1 MTRTDILTAL
11 GITDPT
17 HEQDAAIDALLATL
31 TPPMDEPGWPG
42 AAAEC
47 RAAASKLRELAQRAT
62 PGPWRLGS
70 DRWGGLVADR
80 KHPDRMVGG
89 GWEWDD
95 AYGGCLVAESLMR
108 PDREYFAAMHPLV
121 GAALADLLDEVA
133 GHAESNDEYDGF
145 PPESVIT
152 GYTPAVTIA
161 RLINGNAS

>member
-1 MTRTDILTAL
+1 MT
-11 GITDPT
+11 P
-17 HEQDAAIDALLATL
+17 
-31 TPPMDEPGWPG
+31 
-42 AAAEC
+42 AAEL
-47 RAAASKLRELAQRAT
+47 RTAASKLRELAQRAT

-70 DRWGGLVADR
+70 DRWAALVADR

-108 PDREYFAAMHPLV
+108 PDREYIAAMNPLV
-121 GAALADLLDEVA
+121 GVALAGLLDEVA
-133 GHAESNDEYDGF
+133 GHAESNDKFDGF

-161 RLINGNAS
+161 RLINGSAP

>member
-1 MTRTDILTAL
+1 MS
-11 GITDPT
+11 
-17 HEQDAAIDALLATL
+17 
-31 TPPMDEPGWPG
+31 

-70 DRWGGLVADR
+70 DRWAALVADR

-95 AYGGCLVAESLMR
+95 DYGGCLVAESLMR

-121 GAALADLLDEVA
+121 GAALADLLDSLADDAEQSIDD
-133 GHAESNDEYDGF
+133 HAAYGAPPRDEL
-145 PPESVIT
+145 VL
-152 GYTPAVTIA
+152 A
-161 RLINGNAS
+161 RLINGGAS